1 MVRRSV
7 LLAIFA
13 ASVSFPAAGASGV
26 YFWRDASGRVNYS
39 DVCPAGVTCVS
50 GGRAALKTVATTDGG
65 STPQACQGN
74 GRKKCEP
81 APAPA
86 PSPTPTPTPTPAP
99 EPTPAPPPETQSGL
113 RSAVG
118 TNLDGINY
126 WSPQVPFVNVM
137 KSSSGWIS
145 GTSSAW
151 DDGKPLELDAN
162 GWVRSLAPGQVA
174 KKMMLREFG
183 NRYPAGQY
191 VVRYKGTGVI
201 RFAFAARTV
210 SEKPGEIVIQVTPD
224 DAGIL
229 MSIEQT
235 DPANYVREI
244 DVTLP
249 GGICQGAPFTQVPS
263 AASCSSDRPY
273 LAFADHHGT
282 LLFNPAFLDRMRSY
296 SVLRFMD
303 WMQTNNSF
311 VKTWL
316 QRTPV
321 SYSTWATAN
330 GAPPEVMIALAN
342 VLGAHPWFTIP
353 HQADDAYV
361 NALAQLAKSTLSPGL
376 RVYVE
381 HSNEVWNTT
390 FQQSGYV
397 AQRGGLQYH
406 AQRSRAIGQIFKSAL
421 GDARVVAVLGAQA
434 ANPWTAR
441 QGLDYLRQNMGTYG
455 SLGVDAV
462 AIAPYFGFAVDPG
475 AAAQYTA
482 MTLDQLFTLARS
494 TMLPQA
500 QAYTASYRSLAAEF
514 NVNLIAYEGGQH
526 LVGYMGAENDATLS
540 TLFDAF
546 NRDPRMKQLYLDYLQ
561 GWRREG
567 GELFVHYTDIGR
579 YTKWGRWGALEY
591 LAQPRT
597 SAPKYDALQSF
608 IEQNPVWWTQ

>member
-1 MVRRSV
+1 
-7 LLAIFA
+7 
-13 ASVSFPAAGASGV
+13 
-26 YFWRDASGRVNYS
+26 
-39 DVCPAGVTCVS
+39 
-50 GGRAALKTVATTDGG
+50 
-65 STPQACQGN
+65 
-74 GRKKCEP
+74 
-81 APAPA
+81 
-86 PSPTPTPTPTPAP
+86 
-99 EPTPAPPPETQSGL
+99 
-113 RSAVG
+113 
-118 TNLDGINY
+118 
-126 WSPQVPFVNVM
+126 
-137 KSSSGWIS
+137 
-145 GTSSAW
+145 
-151 DDGKPLELDAN
+151 
-162 GWVRSLAPGQVA
+162 
-174 KKMMLREFG
+174 
-183 NRYPAGQY
+183 
-191 VVRYKGTGVI
+191 
-201 RFAFAARTV
+201 
-210 SEKPGEIVIQVTPD
+210 
-224 DAGIL
+224 

-235 DPANYVREI
+235 DPANYAREI
-244 DVTLP
+244 DITLP
-249 GGICQGAPFTQVPS
+249 GGICQGAPFTHVPS

-342 VLGAHPWFTIP
+342 VLGANPWFTIP

-591 LAQPRT
+591 LAQPRI